1 MEEINQKQS
10 RILELEAYLNST
22 DYHILKKE
30 EGYDILQDIITTR
43 AAARAEVN
51 QLEQEV
57 VELQAEIIRETA
69 EIEYNHEDN

>member
-10 RILELEAYLNST
+10 RILELKSYLNST

-30 EGYDILQDIITTR
+30 EGYEIPQDILTTR
-43 AAARAEVN
+43 AAARAEIN

-57 VELQAEIIRETA
+57 EQLELQKL
-69 EIEYNHEDN
+69 NEDGTS